1 MKVMINKSNVEE
13 ILWKYFEG
21 KASFSE
27 IQAINRWLDEDK
39 KNIRYFASSKEAYI
53 EILAD
58 AGKNTKMIDSAFKK
72 FLIQVNQISEAETKN
87 RKQTNSILR
96 RKILQYAAVAA
107 IIIITSLSTYIIT
120 HNTQKVADEN
130 FCEIDVPYGGR
141 SSLILPDGSKIW
153 LNAGSNL
160 KYNRNFDIRER
171 EVFLDGEAFF
181 NVEKSKHPFVV
192 HTSHLDILVLGTTF
206 NVKSYSEDDNIETT
220 LVEGNIRIEQKESDQ
235 PLFLKPKQ
243 KLTYNKRLN
252 QYQKKSTSSE
262 KQVQEK
268 SNEPPKIDMLTVRPI
283 SIEGNVDTEEATS
296 WKDGKLIINNEPLE
310 ELAIKLERKYDIVFQ
325 FGSEELKKYSYS
337 GTLRDFPLE
346 QVLKAL
352 ELTSPIKYSI
362 KEKTVILTYNKHFK
376 PLSN

>member
-181 NVEKSKHPFVV
+181 DVEKSKHPFVV

-296 WKDGKLIINNEPLE
+296 WKDGKLIIN
-310 ELAIKLERKYDIVFQ
+310 
-325 FGSEELKKYSYS
+325 
-337 GTLRDFPLE
+337 
-346 QVLKAL
+346 
-352 ELTSPIKYSI
+352 
-362 KEKTVILTYNKHFK
+362 
-376 PLSN
+376 

>member
-1 MKVMINKSNVEE
+1 MIDSSNMEE

-39 KNIRYFASSKEAYI
+39 KNVRYFASSKEAYI

-58 AGKNTKMIDSAFKK
+58 AGKNTEMIDRAFEK
-72 FLIQVNQISEAETKN
+72 FLVQVNQITEAETRN
-87 RKQTNSILR
+87 RKQYNSRTR

-107 IIIITSLSTYIIT
+107 IIIITSLSTFIIT
-120 HNTQKVADEN
+120 HNVQNVADEKY
-130 FCEIDVPYGGR
+130 CEIEVPYGAR
-141 SSLILPDGSKIW
+141 SSLTLPDGSKIW
-153 LNAGSNL
+153 LNAGSKL
-160 KYNRNFDIRER
+160 RYKRNFDIQER
-171 EVFLDGEAFF
+171 DVYLDGEAFF
-181 NVEKSKHPFVV
+181 DVEKSKHPFVV
-192 HTSHLDILVLGTTF
+192 HTSHIDILVLGTTF
-206 NVKSYSEDDNIETT
+206 NVKSYSDDDNIETT

-235 PLFLKPKQ
+235 PLFLRPKQ
-243 KLTYNKRLN
+243 KLTYNKRSN
-252 QYQKKSTSSE
+252 QYQKNSMSSE
-262 KQVQEK
+262 KQVQGKSDEPHETEK
-268 SNEPPKIDMLTVRPI
+268 LGAKPI
-283 SIEGNVDTEEATS
+283 SIEGNVDTENVTS

-325 FGSEELKKYSYS
+325 FGNEELKKYSYS

-362 KEKTVILTYNKHFK
+362 KGKIVFLTYNKHFN
-376 PLSN
+376 PIAN